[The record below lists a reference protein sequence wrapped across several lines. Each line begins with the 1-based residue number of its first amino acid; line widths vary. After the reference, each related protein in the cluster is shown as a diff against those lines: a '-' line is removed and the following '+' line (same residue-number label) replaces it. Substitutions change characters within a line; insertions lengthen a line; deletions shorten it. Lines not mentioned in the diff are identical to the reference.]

1 MKDPTCLADIIGE
14 HANQAP
20 GVDDL
25 ILRAQMKRDRILW
38 QISVPDL
45 QDQDWP
51 SLPEGLIAPVE
62 SRLCDY
68 LWRLLFLTCVAWTF
82 LCCFTTQCSQTIFD
96 TTTNH
101 TVVGFVPSSF
111 QCNHKHETAQASPY
125 LFKHVSRF
133 VFEKCWTCEFQEFA
147 SIYSCFFFRALKFH
161 CKFSAKYCKIA
172 GKNSLKLFTGILQY
186 CIFVTTPFEEIIM
199 LLFCLH
205 IWYILFPE
213 HAIVPSTVFF
223 LY

>member
-1 MKDPTCLADIIGE
+1 MSEITGLQAEEITAASKMKDPTCLADIIGE

-68 LWRLLFLTCVAWTF
+68 LWRLLFLTCVA
-82 LCCFTTQCSQTIFD
+82 
-96 TTTNH
+96 
-101 TVVGFVPSSF
+101 
-111 QCNHKHETAQASPY
+111 
-125 LFKHVSRF
+125 
-133 VFEKCWTCEFQEFA
+133 
-147 SIYSCFFFRALKFH
+147 
-161 CKFSAKYCKIA
+161 
-172 GKNSLKLFTGILQY
+172 
-186 CIFVTTPFEEIIM
+186 
-199 LLFCLH
+199 
-205 IWYILFPE
+205 
-213 HAIVPSTVFF
+213 
-223 LY
+223 